1 MDLDKKIL
9 NAISE
14 FLNFKV
20 NDDVNSFTL
29 FLDEIR
35 KYISFDSGLIC
46 YINADILN
54 IKAIKNYTTDKIF
67 DESEHFFQLDDQ
79 EIKSLIKNDKIK
91 IEKSKFKFLS
101 CDDNIEYLI
110 ADLKIGD
117 NIFGFLIVA
126 RKESFNSDEIL
137 ALKSISSLIS
147 YSIKDS
153 ELSNVF
159 NLQLKAL
166 EANVI
171 EKTKA
176 YETIKIQNEK
186 IQEANKAK
194 NEFLANISHELRTPL
209 NSIIGFSEVLKE
221 KIFGDL
227 NEKQLEYIKDIYI
240 SGVHLLGMINE
251 ILDISKLESKA
262 MTVNYIDFL
271 LYKAVEEVLNIIKP
285 LADKK
290 SISLERELDTSIEIQ
305 ADYQKIQQILYNL
318 LSNAIKFTSENGKIK
333 VKIEKKDQNILIK
346 ISDNGIGI
354 DQKYHGK
361 IFAKFVQLDSSYTK
375 KESSTGLGLTITKE
389 LVLMHNGNI
398 YLESK
403 VNQGTTFIVEIP
415 SNKRS
420 SQES

>member
-67 DESEHFFQLDDQ
+67 DDSEHFFQLDDQ

-290 SISLERELDTSIEIQ
+290 SISLERELDTSIEIE

-361 IFAKFVQLDSSYTK
+361 IFGKFVQLDSPYTK

>member
-290 SISLERELDTSIEIQ
+290 SISLERELDTSIEIE

-361 IFAKFVQLDSSYTK
+361 IFGKFVQLDSPYTK

>member
-1 MDLDKKIL
+1 MDLNKKIL

-20 NDDVNSFTL
+20 NDESFSI

-35 KYISFDSGLIC
+35 KYISFDAGLIC

-67 DESEHFFQLDDQ
+67 DESEYFFQLDDQ
-79 EIKSLIKNDKIK
+79 EINSLIKNDKIK
-91 IEKSKFKFLS
+91 IEKSKLKFLS

-110 ADLKIGD
+110 TDLKIGD

-126 RKESFNSDEIL
+126 RKDSFNSDEIL
-137 ALKSISSLIS
+137 ALKSIGALIS

-318 LSNAIKFTSENGKIK
+318 LSNAIKFTSENGTIK

-361 IFAKFVQLDSSYTK
+361 IFGKFVQLDSPYTK

-389 LVLMHNGNI
+389 LVLMHNGKI

-415 SNKRS
+415 SNNRS
-420 SQES
+420 NQES

>member
-67 DESEHFFQLDDQ
+67 DDSEHFFQLDDQ

-361 IFAKFVQLDSSYTK
+361 IFGKFVQLDSPYTK